1 MAVSRAFKRG
11 RRAGAKMRPVSR
23 NRRVEWNAHLKQGTL
38 TAVPAA
44 ERKWTPIRLA
54 ERSEAEPEAKA
65 PRPQYETE
73 TILVTNIIGVQEA
86 QQVTRNRRHTVFD
99 SWLHDDEEF
108 FERRHIRVVEH
119 ARDLWRAVSMHAA
132 TPIDV
137 GVFGT
142 QGLEIA
148 HDDESA
154 ARALNLLRRARSLVP
169 RWQWNIFE
177 NVVRWNEP
185 YGFPGSSLFVVK
197 PQRVAETKWI
207 VRDAAETISRSLFL

>member
-23 NRRVEWNAHLKQGTL
+23 NRRVEWNAHLKSGTHRPV
-38 TAVPAA
+38 AQP
-44 ERKWTPIRLA
+44 ERKWTPIRL
-54 ERSEAEPEAKA
+54 SDNGDLPEGPALPK
-65 PRPQYETE
+65 PDIETE
-73 TILVTNIIGVQEA
+73 TILVTNIVGIQET
-86 QQVTRNRRHTVFD
+86 QQVTRNRRHTVID
-99 SWLHDDEEF
+99 GWIYDDEEF
-108 FERRHIRVVEH
+108 FERRHLRVIDH
-119 ARDLWRAVSMHAA
+119 ARDLWRAVSMHAS

-154 ARALNLLRRARSLVP
+154 ARAMNLLRRARSLVS
-169 RWQWNIFE
+169 RWQWDVFE

-185 YGFPGSSLFVVK
+185 LGFPGSSLFSMK
-197 PQRVAETKWI
+197 PKRIEETKWI
-207 VRDAAETISRSLFL
+207 VRHVAETVSRSFFL

>member
-23 NRRVEWNAHLKQGTL
+23 NRRVEWNANLRQGTL
-38 TAVPAA
+38 TPVPAP
-44 ERKWTPIRLA
+44 ERKWTPIKVH
-54 ERSEAEPEAKA
+54 EREEEEARA
-65 PRPQYETE
+65 PARPQFETE
-73 TILVTNIIGVQEA
+73 TILVTNILGIQEP
-86 QQVTRNRRHTVFD
+86 QQVTRNRRHTVID
-99 SWLHDDEEF
+99 GWVSDDEDY
-108 FERRHIRVVEH
+108 FERRHLRVIDH

-169 RWQWNIFE
+169 RWQWNVFE

-185 YGFPGSSLFVVK
+185 YGFPGSALFGDK
-197 PQRVAETKWI
+197 PKRRAETMFI
-207 VRDAAETISRSLFL
+207 VRHTAETISRSLFL